1 VNLNNICIIVTQFMM
16 IRIMIMYKDD
26 GLNGAQLLVNWM
38 MVVMIMMIRTT
49 HKRDGLK
56 RTKVL

>member
-1 VNLNNICIIVTQFMM
+1 
-16 IRIMIMYKDD
+16 MYKDD